1 MRQGNRAAVL
11 TALGALLALG
21 AAAAPAAAAPAEGT
35 IRATPDAVAGSY
47 IVVLKDGPAA
57 ADALTGQ
64 YGGRVTASYGAALHG
79 FAASMTENQARRLAA
94 DPRVDYV
101 TQDGFAR
108 ATDTQNDPEWGLDRT
123 DQRDLPLDK
132 KYSYAN
138 DGSAVTAYVL
148 DTGIR
153 NSHQEFGGR
162 AKSGYDFIDND
173 ADAADCHGHGTHVAG
188 TVGGSRYGLAKKV
201 DLVGVRVLNC
211 QATGQWSQIIAGID
225 WVAKN
230 AKKPA
235 VANMSLGGNG
245 SNQALEDAVRKAI
258 SSGVTF
264 VLAAGN
270 SGQDA
275 CGFTPARVAEAVT
288 VGATMSSDKRADW
301 PQFNASSNWGSCLDI
316 WAPGTDTVSAGHTSD
331 TGTKSMSGT
340 SMAAPHVAGVAALYL
355 NENPSATNQ
364 QVRDALVNNSTPDKL
379 GDIKQGSP
387 NRLLYSGFIGGTPVT
402 NDFSVA
408 VDPASVTVAEPGGS
422 AEATVAT
429 KVVKGQ
435 AEPVELT
442 ASGLP
447 SGATASFSPAS
458 VTAGESAKLT
468 IATTTGTPQGSYQVT
483 VSGKSKSATRTATVS
498 LTVGKPGGSPLA
510 VSLSP
515 ASGSARPGGFLQ
527 TRISVTGGSATLSAS
542 GAPSGTSVHFSPA
555 QVSDGGTSTAFIWVG
570 FNTAPGSYKISIT
583 ATGGDR
589 TGSGEFTLNVT
600 R

>member
-35 IRATPDAVAGSY
+35 IRSTPEAVAGSY
-47 IVVLKDGPAA
+47 IVVLKDGPAVA
-57 ADALTGQ
+57 STLTDR
-64 YGGRVTASYGAALHG
+64 YGGRVTHNYGAALHG
-79 FAASMTENQARRLAA
+79 FAAAMTETQAKRLAA

-101 TQDGFAR
+101 AQDGLAH

-153 NSHQEFGGR
+153 NSHQDFGGR

-173 ADAADCHGHGTHVAG
+173 ADASDCHGHGTHVAG
-188 TVGGSRYGLAKKV
+188 TVGGTRYGLAKKV
-201 DLVGVRVLNC
+201 NLVGVRVLNC
-211 QATGQWSQIIAGID
+211 QGSGQWSQIIGGID

-235 VANMSLGGNG
+235 VANMSLGGTG

-258 SSGVTF
+258 GTGVTF

-275 CGFTPARVAEAVT
+275 CGFTPAKVAEAVT
-288 VGATMSSDKRADW
+288 VGATQQNDARAVW
-301 PQFNASSNWGSCLDI
+301 NGQSVSSNHGSCLDI
-316 WAPGTDTVSAGHTSD
+316 WAPGTNTVSASHTDD
-331 TGTKSMSGT
+331 TGTKTMSGT
-340 SMAAPHVAGVAALYL
+340 SMASPHVAGVAALYL

-364 QVRDALVNNSTPDKL
+364 QVRDALVNDSTKDKL
-379 GDIKQGSP
+379 SDIRTGSP
-387 NRLLYSGFIGGTPVT
+387 NRLLYSGLIGGVPVT

-408 VDPASVTVAEPGGS
+408 VDPAAVTVEEPGGS
-422 AEATVAT
+422 AESAVTT

-435 AEPVELT
+435 AEAVELT

-447 SGATASFSPAS
+447 SGATAAFDPSS
-458 VTAGESAKLT
+458 VTAGEGAKLT
-468 IATTTGTPQGSYQVT
+468 ISTSASTPKGSYQVT
-483 VSGKSKSATRTATVS
+483 VSGKSKSATRTATVA
-498 LTVGKPGGSPLA
+498 LTVGKPGSSPLS

-527 TRISVTGGSATLSAS
+527 TKITVTGGAATLSAS
-542 GAPSGTSVHFSPA
+542 GAPAGTSVFFSPA
-555 QVSDGGTSTAFIWVG
+555 QVSDGGTSTAFIWTG
-570 FNTAPGSYKISIT
+570 FGSAAGSYTIKIT
-583 ATGGDR
+583 ATSGDKS
-589 TGSGEFTLNVT
+589 GSSDYALTIT